1 MQLRKLYL
9 QWAALSTLLLC
20 GPTSAFYLPGV
31 TPTSYESGARVPL
44 NVNPL
49 TPEWSDKDPQLHSVL
64 PFDYYHN
71 AFHFCKPEDGPKYIS
86 ESLGSILF
94 GDRIMTSP
102 FELLMLQNESCK
114 ALCDEQKFD
123 PRSAKFVNRRISQNY
138 KINWLID
145 GLPAGQTY
153 TDPSTNTDF
162 ILRGFPLGQINTA
175 GKPVLNNHYDILID
189 YHQVGNAYRVV
200 GVLVYPR
207 SRKNNKRLG
216 SQAECGDR
224 ESGEELELD
233 ENGETKVTWTYGV
246 YWQPSPTDFATRWD
260 NYLHVF
266 DPTTHW
272 LGIVMS
278 SIIVILL
285 VTMIGSILGRAL
297 RKDVAR
303 YNRLDLFNL
312 DDLSGNGT
320 QVEDGVQEDSG
331 WKLVHGD
338 VFRPPK
344 NPLLL
349 SIFLGNGSQLFVMTG
364 TTILFALFGFLSP
377 SNRGGLGTVVVLLYT
392 VFGFI
397 GGYVSARVYKSFGGE
412 AWKQNMALTP
422 LVIPSLVFAT
432 FFLLN
437 LFIWMRQSSG
447 AVPFTTMLVILGI
460 WFVISVPLS
469 IMGSWAGFKH
479 AVSSLPFKARN
490 KNLTPPPLQPVQPP
504 VRTNQIPRQIPP
516 STTYLRPLPSMLF
529 VGILPFGAIM
539 IELFFILNNMWFG
552 KIYYMFGFLFLS
564 YFIMIITC
572 AAVTILLVYFLLCA
586 ENYHWQWRSFCTA
599 GASAGYVFANAL
611 IFWAWRLSFG
621 GLTSGV
627 LYVGYSALISFLFF
641 VLTGELKPLPFF
653 NANGLANV
661 TIGTIGFFAS
671 WAFVH
676 RIYGSIKID

>member
-1 MQLRKLYL
+1 MQLQQLNL
-9 QWAALSTLLLC
+9 QFAAFSALFLSGL
-20 GPTSAFYLPGV
+20 TSAFYLPGV
-31 TPTSYESGARVPL
+31 TPTSYQEGATVPL

-49 TPEWSDKDPQLHSVL
+49 EPEWSERDPQLHSVL

-71 AFHFCKPEDGPKYIS
+71 AFHFCRPQDGPKYIS

-102 FELLMLQNESCK
+102 FKLKMKQNESCK

-123 PRSAKFVNRRISQNY
+123 PRSAKFVNRRISQSY

-162 ILRGFPLGQINTA
+162 TLRGFPLGQINEQ

-189 YHQVGNAYRVV
+189 YHQVGNADKYRVV

-207 SRKNNKRLG
+207 SRKNNRRL
-216 SQAECGDR
+216 SEDDAECGERDR
-224 ESGEELELD
+224 GEELELD

-246 YWQPSPTDFATRWD
+246 YWQPSTTVFATRWD
-260 NYLHVF
+260 NFLHVF

-272 LGIVMS
+272 LGVVMS
-278 SIIVILL
+278 SIIVMLL
-285 VTMIGSILGRAL
+285 ITMIASILARAL
-297 RKDVAR
+297 KKDIAR

-312 DDLSGNGT
+312 DDLSGT
-320 QVEDGVQEDSG
+320 AAQVEDGVQEDSG

-344 NPLLL
+344 NLLLL
-349 SIFLGNGSQLFVMTG
+349 SVLLGNGSQLFVMTG
-364 TTILFALFGFLSP
+364 TTIIFALFGFLSP
-377 SNRGGLGTVVVLLYT
+377 SNRGSLGTVVILLYT

-422 LVIPSLVFAT
+422 LVIPGIVFAT

-437 LFIWMRQSSG
+437 FFLWLRQSSG

-479 AVSSLPFKARN
+479 AVSSPRPPTHLLQN
-490 KNLTPPPLQPVQPP
+490 KE
-504 VRTNQIPRQIPP
+504 IK
-516 STTYLRPLPSMLF
+516 
-529 VGILPFGAIM
+529 
-539 IELFFILNNMWFG
+539 E
-552 KIYYMFGFLFLS
+552 
-564 YFIMIITC
+564 
-572 AAVTILLVYFLLCA
+572 
-586 ENYHWQWRSFCTA
+586 
-599 GASAGYVFANAL
+599 AN
-611 IFWAWRLSFG
+611 
-621 GLTSGV
+621 
-627 LYVGYSALISFLFF
+627 
-641 VLTGELKPLPFF
+641 P
-653 NANGLANV
+653 
-661 TIGTIGFFAS
+661 
-671 WAFVH
+671 
-676 RIYGSIKID
+676 

>member
-1 MQLRKLYL
+1 MRLRKLNIRC
-9 QWAALSTLLLC
+9 AALSALFLFDI
-20 GPTSAFYLPGV
+20 TSAFYLPGV
-31 TPTSYESGARVPL
+31 TPTSYQTHAKVPL

-49 TPEWSDKDPQLHSVL
+49 EPEWSERDPQLHSIL

-71 AFHFCKPEDGPKYIS
+71 AFHFCKPEDGPKDIS

-102 FELLMLQNESCK
+102 FDLEMMRNESCK
-114 ALCDEQKFD
+114 ALCDEQTFD
-123 PRSAKFVNRRISQNY
+123 PRSAKFVNRRISQSY

-162 ILRGFPLGQINTA
+162 TLRGFPLGQINEQ

-189 YHQVGNAYRVV
+189 YHQVGNADKYRVV

-207 SRKNNKRLG
+207 SRKNNRRLDKDH
-216 SQAECGDR
+216 ADCGERD
-224 ESGEELELD
+224 SGEELELD
-233 ENGETKVTWTYGV
+233 ENGETKVTWTYGI
-246 YWQPSPTDFATRWD
+246 YWQPSTTVFATRWD
-260 NYLHVF
+260 SLLHVF

-272 LGIVMS
+272 LGVIMS

-285 VTMIGSILGRAL
+285 VTMIASILARVL
-297 RKDVAR
+297 KKDIAR

-312 DDLSGNGT
+312 DDLSGT
-320 QVEDGVQEDSG
+320 AAQVEDGVQEDSG

-349 SIFLGNGSQLFVMTG
+349 SVLLGNGSQLFVMTG
-364 TTILFALFGFLSP
+364 TTIVFALLGFLSP
-377 SNRGGLGTVVVLLYT
+377 SNRGSLGTVVILLYT

-422 LVIPSLVFAT
+422 LVIPGIVFAT

-437 LFIWMRQSSG
+437 FFLWLRQSSG

-479 AVSSLPFKARN
+479 AV
-490 KNLTPPPLQPVQPP
+490 
-504 VRTNQIPRQIPP
+504 
-516 STTYLRPLPSMLF
+516 
-529 VGILPFGAIM
+529 
-539 IELFFILNNMWFG
+539 
-552 KIYYMFGFLFLS
+552 
-564 YFIMIITC
+564 
-572 AAVTILLVYFLLCA
+572 
-586 ENYHWQWRSFCTA
+586 
-599 GASAGYVFANAL
+599 
-611 IFWAWRLSFG
+611 
-621 GLTSGV
+621 
-627 LYVGYSALISFLFF
+627 
-641 VLTGELKPLPFF
+641 
-653 NANGLANV
+653 
-661 TIGTIGFFAS
+661 
-671 WAFVH
+671 
-676 RIYGSIKID
+676 